1 MYFSHNYITKL
12 VKKQAVSKSTSKIFS
27 LLGYR
32 KWLVAA
38 GIVLLVGAF
47 IFQNKRP
54 IYSDY
59 ASHNR
64 MEIKVR
70 GNSNETLEKIQNA
83 FNAKD
88 YALANVHLSRLAE
101 YYKDNTELQLY
112 YAITLIET
120 DQYEMAKMLLKQIS
134 KTNNLY
140 KDDAYWYL
148 ALLAL
153 KQKDYDTCS
162 SNLEKISKKSSIYGK
177 AKKLAKTL

>member
-1 MYFSHNYITKL
+1 MYFSHNCITKL
-12 VKKQAVSKSTSKIFS
+12 TKKQAVSKSTSKVFP
-27 LLGYR
+27 LLGFR

-38 GIVLLVGAF
+38 SIALLVGVF
-47 IFQNKRP
+47 VFQNKTAV
-54 IYSDY
+54 YSDY
-59 ASHNR
+59 ASHTK
-64 MEIKVR
+64 MDMTVR
-70 GNSNETLEKIQNA
+70 GNSNETLEKVQNA
-83 FNAKD
+83 FNTKD

-112 YAITLIET
+112 YGITLLET
-120 DQYEMAKMLLKQIS
+120 DQYEMAKIVLEKIT

-162 SNLEKISKKSSIYGK
+162 THLEKISKESSIYKK